1 MKKSMNTPKEQFIP
15 REPVVGI
22 GGRIDK
28 SHIRFVDTATS
39 SELRA
44 EYQLIKEK
52 KSKLPRKQREIIS
65 RMFA

>member
-1 MKKSMNTPKEQFIP
+1 MNTPKQQFIP

-28 SHIRFVDTATS
+28 SHMRFVDTATS
-39 SELRA
+39 AELRA

-52 KSKLPRKQREIIS
+52 KSKLSRKEREIIIN
-65 RMFA
+65 MFA